1 MNLHKLA
8 VIILTALAAGCTA
21 APGPDEPPFSRL
33 ADPSSRVAAQQEI
46 FDRSRAFAKADEASK
61 AWFAAV
67 KVARERSENPEV
79 QAALDAVLALN
90 PAVRP
95 VPVYGKAPRNY
106 PAPEGTTPETRL
118 AETERMLDLR
128 GSVKDLPLNPAD
140 LAALAKSEDFA
151 TAQRASRLLRRV
163 SSKDAAPILWERLA
177 KAAQRSQVQEIE
189 DEILR
194 LPSSTAARTAPAA
207 PAGASLA
214 SKAAWL
220 RIVAC
225 RSGVKADKTAVLP
238 LLKGPANELTEAA
251 WDAVP
256 RLFTKADLPQLEEA
270 AKGLSERLAPRAK
283 SALEQVR

>member
-33 ADPSSRVAAQQEI
+33 ADPASRVAAQQEI
-46 FDRSRAFAKADEASK
+46 FDRSRAFAKPDEASK

-194 LPSSTAARTAPAA
+194 LPSSTAARTAPA
-207 PAGASLA
+207 G
-214 SKAAWL
+214 AAWL